1 MNDILFGTI
10 DIPVLDKQSAANS
23 ILAIDDS
30 LSWWDSY
37 RSTKMIPLMVKTDD
51 YPGKR
56 LGIDNHRKGSTFG
69 WTEWAP
75 TSIVEWFE
83 EVAFDWLQ
91 SRSRIMALIT
101 QPHYSNNEHIDCAPH
116 EVNTRQNKF
125 RIVLQGNTDTL
136 YFNTATGTVAAPQ
149 VTGPFLM
156 DGGWPHGMTNNSD
169 DIKVTLA
176 LGSPW
181 QGRDHYD
188 NFTLLL
194 NRNDYTMPDDLKQYW
209 KSDDQ

>member
-83 EVAFDWLQ
+83 
-91 SRSRIMALIT
+91 
-101 QPHYSNNEHIDCAPH
+101 
-116 EVNTRQNKF
+116 VNR
-125 RIVLQGNTDTL
+125 
-136 YFNTATGTVAAPQ
+136 P
-149 VTGPFLM
+149 
-156 DGGWPHGMTNNSD
+156 
-169 DIKVTLA
+169 
-176 LGSPW
+176 
-181 QGRDHYD
+181 
-188 NFTLLL
+188 
-194 NRNDYTMPDDLKQYW
+194 
-209 KSDDQ
+209 KSE